1 MGVLRRVVAAEEGLA
16 GERRQRGPK
25 PVLAATTCPQS
36 AAPRLAEVRGVLFE
50 LGDVL
55 YDATLW
61 RRWFANLL
69 SRIGRK
75 TDYKAFFAPWDARF
89 AQEMHCGRQTFEQA
103 FRGFLAAT
111 GLSTGQIDEIVV
123 ACGSKRRDFKDNLC
137 PYPGV
142 RGVLHQLAGRG
153 LRLGVLTDSELPA
166 ERLET
171 RLERMH
177 LLDCFRV
184 VVSSRDLGT
193 AKPDLDCYRTATE
206 ALGVAPAQS
215 AFVGVRE
222 SDLAGAKAAGCH
234 AVAAPGGAHTAATI
248 CLARFEDLER
258 ELGSAAQPLAK
269 AG

>member
-1 MGVLRRVVAAEEGLA
+1 MGGARRAVACDEGLSAMRRYRGPRLVAAEASCTQGVRA
-16 GERRQRGPK
+16 R
-25 PVLAATTCPQS
+25 LAA
-36 AAPRLAEVRGVLFE
+36 VRGVLFE

-75 TDYKAFFAPWDARF
+75 TDYREFFAPWDARF
-89 AQEMHCGRQTFEQA
+89 ACEMHCGRQTFEQA
-103 FRGFLAAT
+103 FRGFLSAT
-111 GLSTGQIDEIVV
+111 GLSHGQIDEIVV

-142 RGVLHQLAGRG
+142 RGVLHQLSARG

-166 ERLET
+166 EQVEA

-184 VVSSRDLGT
+184 VVSSRDLGQ
-193 AKPDLDCYRTATE
+193 AKPEAACYRQAAE
-206 ALGVAPAQS
+206 ALGVATS
-215 AFVGVRE
+215 ETAFVGVRE
-222 SDLAGAKAAGCH
+222 PDLAGAAAAGCH
-234 AVAAPGGAHTAATI
+234 AISAPGGASLPSGTSVQ
-248 CLARFEDLER
+248 RFE
-258 ELGSAAQPLAK
+258 ELGGILGAAEPLSM